1 MLLMILRLVLEL
13 GRDIPTRQDENFWS
27 ELRSPDQKVSHVR
40 VIHVK
45 EESLLAEKLA
55 SLPANKRFFLIVYKM
70 LVLGLGRRSGAPLLP
85 GLDQHFNHDENE
97 ESMLGRC
104 VCVVRARLLTAPP
117 QPSPLRKI
125 NSSFRKVPFW
135 SDPL

>member
-1 MLLMILRLVLEL
+1 MILRLVLEL

-70 LVLGLGRRSGAPLLP
+70 LVLGLGEGRSPLLQARTII
-85 GLDQHFNHDENE
+85 L
-97 ESMLGRC
+97 LGR
-104 VCVVRARLLTAPP
+104 VV
-117 QPSPLRKI
+117 
-125 NSSFRKVPFW
+125 
-135 SDPL
+135 